1 MAKFDV
7 TLADGRSVSVFAPDV
22 AAALRQAGHQE
33 TTRVIIAAKRGHPQ
47 GANASIGM
55 SAVKVKD

>member
-22 AAALRQAGHQE
+22 AAALLQAGHQE

-47 GANASIGM
+47 GPNASIGM
-55 SAVKVKD
+55 TAVKVKD